1 MFGRMILIV
10 ARGTCLLIQ
19 FVRVVLGSLTIT
31 LAILIAPNLAI
42 ADPQLQPAPA
52 KSGGAQR
59 LAFEEGRRLL
69 EGEREGNLNSRPGAY
84 SQTRLRDGRV
94 LELFYPLT
102 SPASSRTKKRA
113 IGVPGYGLLYASE
126 SAYAEAQRPRHIL
139 EDLMPD
145 AQHFVGEIPDLIARL
160 EKRLRTGA
168 RHLDYSRASLR
179 RIDAYLAAYR
189 RSHTTAD
196 TDPAFFQE
204 VTAYYGEVARR
215 ELNAEW
221 RVRGESIAQKRVQ
234 QVPNIGF
241 DKNGARRDLKPW
253 SSVLNVLYNEDQR
266 SLTLAAAYDADLRA
280 AVQ

>member
-1 MFGRMILIV
+1 MFSRMISIV
-10 ARGTCLLIQ
+10 VRGTCLLIQ
-19 FVRVVLGSLTIT
+19 FARVVLSFLILT
-31 LAILIAPNLAI
+31 LAILVAPNLAI
-42 ADPQLQPAPA
+42 ANPQSQSAPVRP
-52 KSGGAQR
+52 GGVQR
-59 LAFEEGRRLL
+59 LAFDEARRLL
-69 EGEREGNLNSRPGAY
+69 EGEREGNLNHKPGAY
-84 SQTRLRDGRV
+84 SQTRLRDRRV

-102 SPASSRTKKRA
+102 SPARTKRRSS
-113 IGVPGYGLLYASE
+113 GVPGYGLLYASE
-126 SAYAEAQRPRHIL
+126 AAYAEAQRPRHIL

-160 EKRLRTGA
+160 EKRLRAGA
-168 RHLDYSRASLR
+168 RRLDYSRASLK
-179 RIDAYLAAYR
+179 RIDAYLASYR

-234 QVPNIGF
+234 QVPNLGF
-241 DKNGARRDLKPW
+241 ETNGARRDLKPW

-280 AVQ
+280 IVQ